1 MLKHD
6 NKLSQKAFLKVDED
20 VFDLVPAG
28 FCMSARVI
36 QWSNLIGWRTAWGHE
51 ALDGLAT
58 IEGGVAWQAAFF
70 FAAGDSP
77 LTEKYGPRR
86 RRTEK
91 NTYFIRKLYR
101 DTVQMLVVYLSPCR
115 SFAIGC

>member
-1 MLKHD
+1 MRL
-6 NKLSQKAFLKVDED
+6 NGEFKLNSNSKKCGEIKGTWV
-20 VFDLVPAG
+20 VGVK
-28 FCMSARVI
+28 
-36 QWSNLIGWRTAWGHE
+36 SNLIGWRTAWGHG